1 MTIEE
6 YVIAKLA
13 TALATPTPAVSVS
26 GEVPLSRPAVFV
38 TLEKTGSTERDRIR
52 SATLVIQSWAGSRAD
67 ACALN
72 ERVKTAMEAL
82 VSQPEISRCHCDTDY
97 NFPDETTKHHRYAA
111 VFDVVH
117 YL

>member
-26 GEVPLSRPAVFV
+26 GEVPPNRPTVFV
-38 TLEKTGSTERDRIR
+38 TLEKTGSTEADKIR
-52 SATLVIQSWAGSRAD
+52 SATVVIHSWAGSRAD

-72 ERVKTAMEAL
+72 ERVKTAMEGLLAE
-82 VSQPEISRCHCDTDY
+82 PEIFRSHCDTDY

-111 VFDVVH
+111 VFDLVFH
-117 YL
+117 L